1 MKMVSSKSSTC
12 KVEKIE
18 ESLLLEMLERLS
30 MVEKSR
36 VLELI

>member
-1 MKMVSSKSSTC
+1 MKTVLSKSSTC
-12 KVEKIE
+12 KVAKIE
-18 ESLLLEMLERLS
+18 ESLFLDLLERLS